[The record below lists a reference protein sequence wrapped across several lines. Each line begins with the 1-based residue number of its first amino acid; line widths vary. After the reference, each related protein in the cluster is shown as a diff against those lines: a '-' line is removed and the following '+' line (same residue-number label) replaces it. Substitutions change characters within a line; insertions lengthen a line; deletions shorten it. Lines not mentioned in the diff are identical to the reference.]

1 MATLMIG
8 YDLNK
13 SGKDYS
19 GLIKQIK
26 DTFGTWWHHLDSTW
40 LVVTNLTPVQVRD
53 LLRPHL
59 DSDDELLVATIAAP
73 AAWYGFNTDGSQ
85 WLTDNLH

>member
-19 GLIKQIK
+19 GLTQEIK
-26 DTFGTWWHHLDSTW
+26 DTFPTYWHHLDSTW
-40 LVVTNLTPVQVRD
+40 LVVTDMEPKDVRD
-53 LLRPHL
+53 LLKSHI
-59 DSDDELLVATIAAP
+59 DSDDELLVATIAPP
-73 AAWYGFNTDGSQ
+73 AAWMGFNDRGSK
-85 WLTDNLH
+85 WLKDNL